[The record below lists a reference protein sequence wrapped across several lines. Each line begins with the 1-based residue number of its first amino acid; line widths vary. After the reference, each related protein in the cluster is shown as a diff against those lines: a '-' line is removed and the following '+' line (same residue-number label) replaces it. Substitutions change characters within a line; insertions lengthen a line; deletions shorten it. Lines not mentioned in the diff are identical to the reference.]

1 MLYRDY
7 LKDKYQNT
15 AVKLANAEGVPCVLE
30 YTKGK
35 NIRNYEVYGN
45 SVQDGVPTPES
56 PVEIQS
62 VGDLTKNLL
71 YSNATTRTINGVT
84 MTYDN
89 GVITLNGTCTASANF
104 DLNNI
109 VLSAGTYTLSANV
122 NKVPVNNGYAFVQLY
137 DSTNNQ
143 TITLINS
150 NAMSSITTTIS
161 DGTFLY
167 RIRINKGTTY
177 NNVILKPQL
186 EVGTTATEYEPYGY
200 KIPIVNSGK
209 NLLSYPYNFTTRT
222 ENGLTFTD
230 NGDGSITINGT
241 ATIQTGFMFR
251 NQIIDAIDKA
261 KAYVLSGGE
270 DGNVVLRIDFYN
282 GTTWKNLV
290 NTGNDGK
297 AIIDFTKMNF
307 DYTRVSVAL
316 VVKANTVCDNIT
328 IKPQLE
334 LGETATEY
342 EPYRVPVTANIYL
355 DEPLRKVGDYAD
367 YIDFKNQKV
376 VRNIL
381 KQSLSAA
388 MVYKRLDSVVRILCR
403 NTSMSQKYDTHM
415 LSTIFNY
422 NYAYFANTECI
433 FHYNATHYNYY
444 WSIYWSRLGLT
455 YDGTNVYRTDDIEQT
470 SLTDS
475 EIVSIANEWLSTLSD
490 KDKEI
495 YMILDMP
502 TEEPIPLPALK
513 TFKGTNIISVDTSV
527 QPSNIK
533 AKYVRL

>member
-7 LKDKYQNT
+7 LKDKYQS
-15 AVKLANAEGVPCVLE
+15 ACRLEIAEGVPCVLE
-30 YTKGK
+30 YSKGK
-35 NIRNYEVYGN
+35 NMRNYEVYGN
-45 SVQDGVPTPES
+45 SVQDGTPTPES

-62 VGDLTKNLL
+62 VGDLTTKNLL
-71 YSNATTRTINGVT
+71 DSSVTISTINGVT

-104 DLNNI
+104 VLNNI
-109 VLSAGTYTLSANV
+109 VLSAGTYTLSANA
-122 NKVPVNNGYAFVQLY
+122 NKVPVNNDYAFVQLY

-143 TITLINS
+143 IIEVVNS
-150 NAMSSITTTIS
+150 NAQGYRTITTS
-161 DGTFLY
+161 VDGNFKY
-167 RIRINKGTTY
+167 RVRIDVGCVY
-177 NNVILKPQL
+177 DNVILKPQL
-186 EVGTTATEYEPYGY
+186 EEGSTATEYEPYHKY
-200 KIPIVNSGK
+200 DIPITVTGTRSE
-209 NLLSYPYNFTTRT
+209 TTH
-222 ENGLTFTD
+222 
-230 NGDGSITINGT
+230 
-241 ATIQTGFMFR
+241 
-251 NQIIDAIDKA
+251 
-261 KAYVLSGGE
+261 
-270 DGNVVLRIDFYN
+270 
-282 GTTWKNLV
+282 
-290 NTGNDGK
+290 
-297 AIIDFTKMNF
+297 
-307 DYTRVSVAL
+307 
-316 VVKANTVCDNIT
+316 
-328 IKPQLE
+328 
-334 LGETATEY
+334 
-342 EPYRVPVTANIYL
+342 IYL

-422 NYAYFANTECI
+422 NYAWLANTECI

-502 TEEPIPLPALK
+502 TEENISLPALK
-513 TFKGTNIISVDTSV
+513 TFKGTSIISVDTSV

>member
-7 LKDKYQNT
+7 LKDKYQNA

-30 YTKGK
+30 YSKGK
-35 NIRNYEVYGN
+35 NLRNYEIYGN
-45 SVQDGVPTPES
+45 SVQDGTPTPES

-71 YSNATTRTINGVT
+71 PNDWESGFISVSSGANQNSLTHVRTKDYFTFDIAKNYYISSDSIDTSATISWYFYDENKNFISRFVSYKNRTIGTSGCQVT
-84 MTYDN
+84 IPTNTVFFRLAVLTTD
-89 GVITLNGTCTASANF
+89 V
-104 DLNNI
+104 NI
-109 VLSAGTYTLSANV
+109 
-122 NKVPVNNGYAFVQLY
+122 KVQ
-137 DSTNNQ
+137 
-143 TITLINS
+143 I
-150 NAMSSITTTIS
+150 
-161 DGTFLY
+161 
-167 RIRINKGTTY
+167 
-177 NNVILKPQL
+177 
-186 EVGTTATEYEPYGY
+186 EEGTTATEYEPYGY
-200 KIPIVNSGK
+200 KIPIVNLGK

-251 NQIIDAIDKA
+251 NQILDVIDKT

-270 DGNVVLRIDFYN
+270 DGNVVLRIEFYN

-290 NTGNDGK
+290 NTGNDGR

-334 LGETATEY
+334 LSETATEY

-355 DEPLRKVGDYAD
+355 DEPLRKIGDYVD
-367 YIDFKNQKV
+367 YIDFKGQRV
-376 VRNIL
+376 VR
-381 KQSLSAA
+381 K
-388 MVYKRLDSVVRILCR
+388 VGVLD
-403 NTSMSQKYDTHM
+403 NTSTKPIS
-415 LSTIFNY
+415 
-422 NYAYFANTECI
+422 E
-433 FHYNATHYNYY
+433 
-444 WSIYWSRLGLT
+444 
-455 YDGTNVYRTDDIEQT
+455 
-470 SLTDS
+470 SLVALA
-475 EIVSIANEWLSTLSD
+475 I
-490 KDKEI
+490 
-495 YMILDMP
+495 P

>member
-1 MLYRDY
+1 MNYLQKKKQAIIMMLAAQIIKTAQGYPVTVNDCESG
-7 LKDKYQNT
+7 T
-15 AVKLANAEGVPCVLE
+15 AVD
-30 YTKGK
+30 YT
-35 NIRNYEVYGN
+35 VWGN
-45 SVQDGVPTPES
+45 TVADGDTVMY
-56 PVEIQS
+56 
-62 VGDLTKNLL
+62 VGDKTKNLIPYPYHESTKTVNGITFTDNGDGSITVNGTATNKIFYHL
-71 YSNATTRTINGVT
+71 VTTEGTNALKLSAAKYYFSDNCNSSSSPRRFLIQAKKRVNSGWTNLLSMEGGNGVFDIT
-84 MTYDN
+84 KLECDCIWVVL
-89 GVITLNGTCTASANF
+89 VI
-104 DLNNI
+104 
-109 VLSAGTYTLSANV
+109 SAGDTFDNV
-122 NKVPVNNGYAFVQLY
+122 
-137 DSTNNQ
+137 
-143 TITLINS
+143 
-150 NAMSSITTTIS
+150 
-161 DGTFLY
+161 TF
-167 RIRINKGTTY
+167 
-177 NNVILKPQL
+177 KPQL
-186 EVGTTATEYEPYGY
+186 KLGTTATEYEPYGY
-200 KIPIVNSGK
+200 KIPIVNLGK

-270 DGNVVLRIDFYN
+270 DGNIVLRIDFYN

-355 DEPLRKVGDYAD
+355 DEPLRKIGDYAD
-367 YIDFKNQKV
+367 YIDFKGQRV
-376 VRNIL
+376 VR
-381 KQSLSAA
+381 K
-388 MVYKRLDSVVRILCR
+388 VGVLD
-403 NTSMSQKYDTHM
+403 NTSTKPIS
-415 LSTIFNY
+415 
-422 NYAYFANTECI
+422 E
-433 FHYNATHYNYY
+433 
-444 WSIYWSRLGLT
+444 
-455 YDGTNVYRTDDIEQT
+455 
-470 SLTDS
+470 SLVALA
-475 EIVSIANEWLSTLSD
+475 I
-490 KDKEI
+490 
-495 YMILDMP
+495 P

>member
-7 LKDKYQNT
+7 LKDKYQNA

-30 YTKGK
+30 YSKGK

-45 SVQDGVPTPES
+45 SVQDGTPSPES

-62 VGDLTKNLL
+62 VGDLTKNL
-71 YSNATTRTINGVT
+71 INESDIKLSSGYWSDIDGH
-84 MTYDN
+84 MI
-89 GVITLNGTCTASANF
+89 G
-104 DLNNI
+104 NNSRFI
-109 VLSAGTYTLSANV
+109 GISPIKCNPNEKYTLSSNLEIYTIWFFNNNTPISKVYRV
-122 NKVPVNNGYAFVQLY
+122 NKVVVFMTPENCNNLRISLVNTSGNTDTIAFKW
-137 DSTNNQ
+137 
-143 TITLINS
+143 I
-150 NAMSSITTTIS
+150 
-161 DGTFLY
+161 
-167 RIRINKGTTY
+167 
-177 NNVILKPQL
+177 QL
-186 EVGTTATEYEPYGY
+186 ELGTTATEYEPYGY

-241 ATIQTGFMFR
+241 ATIQTGFIFR

-355 DEPLRKVGDYAD
+355 DEPLRKIGDYAD
-367 YIDFKNQKV
+367 YIDFKGQRV
-376 VRNIL
+376 VR
-381 KQSLSAA
+381 K
-388 MVYKRLDSVVRILCR
+388 VGVLD
-403 NTSMSQKYDTHM
+403 NTSTKPIS
-415 LSTIFNY
+415 
-422 NYAYFANTECI
+422 E
-433 FHYNATHYNYY
+433 
-444 WSIYWSRLGLT
+444 
-455 YDGTNVYRTDDIEQT
+455 
-470 SLTDS
+470 SLVALA
-475 EIVSIANEWLSTLSD
+475 I
-490 KDKEI
+490 
-495 YMILDMP
+495 P

>member
-7 LKDKYQNT
+7 LKSKYQNT

-30 YTKGK
+30 YSKGK

-45 SVQDGVPTPES
+45 SETG
-56 PVEIQS
+56 
-62 VGDLTKNLL
+62 KNLL
-71 YSNATTRTINGVT
+71 DIPSEYTWTGHAQKSTHIPAGQYVLSWTSTIWGGASSPVIQFAKNNKLYWMQKNSSFRSVTLTQPETTIQVYANDFDVVASKDVTSTIN
-84 MTYDN
+84 
-89 GVITLNGTCTASANF
+89 
-104 DLNNI
+104 
-109 VLSAGTYTLSANV
+109 
-122 NKVPVNNGYAFVQLY
+122 QL
-137 DSTNNQ
+137 
-143 TITLINS
+143 
-150 NAMSSITTTIS
+150 M
-161 DGTFLY
+161 
-167 RIRINKGTTY
+167 
-177 NNVILKPQL
+177 L
-186 EVGTTATEYEPYGY
+186 ELGTTATEYEPYTEKYVGDKTLVSDNTYKY

-209 NLLSYPYNFTTRT
+209 NLLSYPYNYTTRT

-261 KAYVLSGGE
+261 KAYVLSGGK
-270 DGNVVLRIDFYN
+270 DSNVVLRIDFYN

-334 LGETATEY
+334 LGEAATEY

-355 DEPLRKVGDYAD
+355 DEPLRKIGDYAD
-367 YIDFKNQKV
+367 YIDFKGQRV
-376 VRNIL
+376 VR
-381 KQSLSAA
+381 K
-388 MVYKRLDSVVRILCR
+388 VGVLD
-403 NTSMSQKYDTHM
+403 NTSTKPIS
-415 LSTIFNY
+415 
-422 NYAYFANTECI
+422 E
-433 FHYNATHYNYY
+433 
-444 WSIYWSRLGLT
+444 
-455 YDGTNVYRTDDIEQT
+455 
-470 SLTDS
+470 SLVALA
-475 EIVSIANEWLSTLSD
+475 I
-490 KDKEI
+490 
-495 YMILDMP
+495 P